1 MEQERQRPVWKK
13 TTRKKRRKKRKLNK
27 THLSRTNRTNH
38 TNRTPHTTHPK
49 QSKQFKRLKTYAIR
63 AITLLILT
71 TMLFLMLCGCLYIR
85 DFFRENKAASPSNST
100 PESLSTPDPSAQK
113 TAAPYT
119 IILDAGHGGN
129 DSGTIEQSTAE
140 KDINLSIALKM
151 KELLEQKN
159 IQVILTR
166 DKDIFMELEERTEI
180 AKNEEADLFLSIHCN
195 YYEDDSSIRG
205 LECYYSQD
213 SSDGEYYAEKL
224 IESLEEKGDILS
236 RNAKPAEY
244 FVLKNTNIPSVL
256 VETGYLSN
264 YADRKDLTSQNY
276 QEKLA
281 AELVEGILKGLR
293 DKKSEPK

>member
-1 MEQERQRPVWKK
+1 MRSVGADIIRPHALTLSQYGCFVEEAIQNISHHYVGVTVDKYVVMPNHVHMILK
-13 TTRKKRRKKRKLNK
+13 LSYKDGRMISAPTKEIPIVVGQMKRIVSKRAGFPIWQKSY
-27 THLSRTNRTNH
+27 HDH
-38 TNRTPHTTHPK
+38 
-49 QSKQFKRLKTYAIR
+49 I
-63 AITLLILT
+63 
-71 TMLFLMLCGCLYIR
+71 IR
-85 DFFRENKAASPSNST
+85 DEADYRRIWEYIDTNPAKWREDCYYEEGKRSMAKK
-100 PESLSTPDPSAQK
+100 EEK
-113 TAAPYT
+113 TNVMR
-119 IILDAGHGGN
+119 I
-129 DSGTIEQSTAE
+129 
-140 KDINLSIALKM
+140 
-151 KELLEQKN
+151 LEQKN

-213 SSDGEYYAEKL
+213 SSDGKYYAEKL
-224 IESLEEKGDILS
+224 IESLEEKGAILS

>member
-1 MEQERQRPVWKK
+1 
-13 TTRKKRRKKRKLNK
+13 
-27 THLSRTNRTNH
+27 
-38 TNRTPHTTHPK
+38 
-49 QSKQFKRLKTYAIR
+49 
-63 AITLLILT
+63 
-71 TMLFLMLCGCLYIR
+71 MLFLMLCGCLYIR

-100 PESLSTPDPSAQK
+100 PESLSTPEPSAQK

>member
-1 MEQERQRPVWKK
+1 MEQERQQPVWKK

-100 PESLSTPDPSAQK
+100 PESQSTPDPSAQK

>member
-1 MEQERQRPVWKK
+1 
-13 TTRKKRRKKRKLNK
+13 
-27 THLSRTNRTNH
+27 
-38 TNRTPHTTHPK
+38 
-49 QSKQFKRLKTYAIR
+49 
-63 AITLLILT
+63 
-71 TMLFLMLCGCLYIR
+71 MLFLMLCGCLYIR
-85 DFFRENKAASPSNST
+85 DFFREKKAAAPSNST

-293 DKKSEPK
+293 DKNSEPK

>member
-1 MEQERQRPVWKK
+1 MEQERQQPVWKK

-85 DFFRENKAASPSNST
+85 DFFRENKAASPSN
-100 PESLSTPDPSAQK
+100 PPPQNPSPPPPSPPK

-281 AELVEGILKGLR
+281 VELVEGILKGLR

>member
-1 MEQERQRPVWKK
+1 MEQERQQPVWKK

-27 THLSRTNRTNH
+27 THLSRTNRT
-38 TNRTPHTTHPK
+38 PQTTHSKIHPK

-100 PESLSTPDPSAQK
+100 PESQSTPDPSAQK

>member
-1 MEQERQRPVWKK
+1 
-13 TTRKKRRKKRKLNK
+13 
-27 THLSRTNRTNH
+27 
-38 TNRTPHTTHPK
+38 
-49 QSKQFKRLKTYAIR
+49 
-63 AITLLILT
+63 
-71 TMLFLMLCGCLYIR
+71 
-85 DFFRENKAASPSNST
+85 
-100 PESLSTPDPSAQK
+100 
-113 TAAPYT
+113 
-119 IILDAGHGGN
+119 
-129 DSGTIEQSTAE
+129 
-140 KDINLSIALKM
+140 M

-213 SSDGEYYAEKL
+213 SSDGKYYAEKL
-224 IESLEEKGDILS
+224 IESLEEKGAILS